1 MKIRIGPQVAE
12 EYGKAAL
19 FGIFVL
25 VCIPIALVAFPFWCV
40 GKGVFIIEAA
50 LDRRAN

>member
-1 MKIRIGPQVAE
+1 MKMQIGPQVAKKYAE
-12 EYGKAAL
+12 AAL
-19 FGIFVL
+19 FGMFVL